1 YRFATPF
8 LSSMK
13 KAAIIPVKTLGDALI
28 LMIAA
33 NKLKKANFEVTIL
46 HEGIY
51 SLKNWFSN
59 FHFKKFSYKELDKYD
74 HIFLQH
80 DEKNQNLINELK
92 NKTKSKLSII
102 YFRYVKSKHGPIT
115 DLDITLDENFSI
127 AKSLSLKFQGILD
140 TSILDTHI
148 LDASILDDS
157 ANTTVLDT
165 GITIPEALIKNSY
178 PKRVIIQPTSSDIK
192 KCWTKSKF
200 LKLAKKLK
208 NKGFK
213 VVFSVSPKE
222 RKDWLFVQDQHF
234 DLPLF
239 HNIETLAAYIYESAY
254 LIGNDSFAIHLA
266 SLLNISHI
274 MIASNKKLTKKWRPA
289 WLKSNIILPPSWIP
303 NLKGFRIREKS
314 FQSFISIRK
323 VFNAFKLT
331 YLK

>member
-1 YRFATPF
+1 
-8 LSSMK
+8 MK

-115 DLDITLDENFSI
+115 DLDITLDQNFSI
-127 AKSLSLKFQGILD
+127 AKSLSLKLQGILDASILD
-140 TSILDTHI
+140 TSILDTNI
-148 LDASILDDS
+148 
-157 ANTTVLDT
+157 ANTTVLNTGILDA
-165 GITIPEALIKNSY
+165 GITIPEALIKNRY
-178 PKRVIIQPTSSDIK
+178 PKRVIIQPTSSDPK

-222 RKDWLFVQDQHF
+222 RKNWLFVQDLHI

-239 HNIETLAAYIYESAY
+239 HNLNDLASHIYESAY

-266 SLLNISHI
+266 SLLNIPHI
-274 MIASNKKLTKKWRPA
+274 MIASNKKLTKNWGPA
-289 WLKSNIILPPSWIP
+289 WLKSNIILPPAWIP

-314 FQSFISIRK
+314 FQSFISSRK
-323 VFNAFKLT
+323 VFKIFNLT